1 MHTTYV
7 HTSFQRGDSYAGRE
21 GKGQLVFFYLIFL
34 FTLVERA
41 KGNLLFFL
49 FNFFIYAG
57 REGKGQLVTHTQRI
71 RIHASVHMHTHKQ
84 Q

>member
-1 MHTTYV
+1 M
-7 HTSFQRGDSYAGRE
+7 
-21 GKGQLVFFYLIFL
+21 
-34 FTLVERA
+34 LVERA